1 MSDVSDKNYDDLCHA
16 MRTSVV
22 GGFMDGLD
30 EISKLPGTERDKT
43 SAFIQAGL
51 IGAIC
56 SIYSVTNDV
65 DKSEINKII
74 MNAMPSL
81 LEVSKEIDLDLFIDG
96 AAKH

>member
-1 MSDVSDKNYDDLCHA
+1 MSDASDKNYDDLCHA

-30 EISKLPGTERDKT
+30 EISKLAGTDKDKT
-43 SAFIQAGL
+43 EAFIQAGL

-56 SIYSVTNDV
+56 SIYTVTNDV

-74 MNAMPSL
+74 MNAMPDL
-81 LEVSKEIDLDLFIDG
+81 LEISKDVDLDFLTN
-96 AAKH
+96 ASTKQ